1 MTKSNK
7 TLSVSRA
14 ATLCGVGRTTVG
26 YWIRSKKLHAH
37 RVGRNYAIP
46 VDDLLFFLKNSGQQI
61 PPVLIEENS
70 KGLIFKSFQNCW
82 QYWQG
87 CDHGLKCYHCI
98 VFKNQLQA
106 CFTAK
111 DSGLSGCAKC
121 EACRF
126 YQETF
131 FSRIQFVHQIDVPA
145 AVFKD
150 LHLWGGNSSFA
161 ELCEYKAKDLIGL
174 GIETIV
180 HPISLATVI
189 SAARRR
195 ALGDPAVPK
204 SCRIYIKN
212 SDLGQQQIHVSVY
225 PLREPAGAFLVLGE
239 PKN

>member
-1 MTKSNK
+1 MTESNK

-14 ATLCGVGRTTVG
+14 AALCGVGRTTVG

-37 RVGRNYAIP
+37 RIGRNYAIT

-61 PPVLIEENS
+61 PPELIEKS
-70 KGLIFKSFQNCW
+70 KKLIFKSFQNCW

-87 CDHGLKCYHCI
+87 SDHGQKCYHCI
-98 VFKNQLQA
+98 VFKNQLEA

-111 DSGLSGCAKC
+111 NSELSGCLKC
-121 EACRF
+121 EVCRY

-131 FSRIQFVHQIDVPA
+131 ISRIQFVHQIEVPA

-150 LHLWGGNSSFA
+150 LYLWGGNSFFA
-161 ELCEYKAKDLIGL
+161 QLCEYEAKDLIGL

-180 HPISLATVI
+180 HPNSLATVI
-189 SAARRR
+189 SAARKS

-212 SDLGQQQIHVSVY
+212 SDIGQQQIYVSMY

-239 PKN
+239 AKN